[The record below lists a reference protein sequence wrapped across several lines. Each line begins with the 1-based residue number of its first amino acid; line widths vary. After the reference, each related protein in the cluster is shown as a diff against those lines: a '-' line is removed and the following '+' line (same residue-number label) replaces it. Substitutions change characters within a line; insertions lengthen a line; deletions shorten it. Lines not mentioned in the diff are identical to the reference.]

1 MSSDRDQAEAWARS
15 YLDPLVERAER
26 YVAELNERPQGQ
38 EALGEP
44 TVGPYTAF
52 DIAALAPI
60 QFIGSPPFAPSKI
73 VIAGEPAFIV
83 CFMFVNPTADAGQG
97 FAVPPGVQLGGRR
110 WRVRLHEIN
119 LSDLAAVPAQ
129 TQTGVF
135 TSPAPIFTTVVFPIP
150 ISDPIEDPRLMEAN
164 ITADIVEPAQ
174 PYAAFATVLP
184 NADPYAWAPFVGD
197 MSTVWLGRLGS
208 SPIRYMISPA

>member
-1 MSSDRDQAEAWARS
+1 MSSDREQAEAWARS
-15 YLDPLVERAER
+15 YLDPLVQRAER

-44 TVGPYTAF
+44 TVGLYTAF

-60 QFIGSPPFAPSKI
+60 QFIGSPPYAPSKI
-73 VIAGEPAFIV
+73 VKAGEPAFIA
-83 CFMFVNPTADAGQG
+83 CFMFVNPAADVDQG

-110 WRVRLHEIN
+110 WRVQLQQIN

-135 TSPAPIFTTVVFPIP
+135 TSPAPMFTTVVFPIP
-150 ISDPIEDPRLMEAN
+150 ALDPGEEPRLMEAN
-164 ITADIVEPAQ
+164 ITADIVDPAQ

-184 NADPYAWAPFVGD
+184 NADPYAWAPFFGD
-197 MSTVWLGRLGS
+197 MSLAWLGRLGS